1 MFYHPFLKWIK
12 PKHFFSYLFKQ
23 ERKMKRN
30 IAILLMTLI
39 SPIAFAQ
46 KTNYNLLIGTY
57 TAPGKSEGIYTYNF
71 NTNNAESS
79 LKHVTKGTSNP
90 SYLTLSPDSK
100 FVYAVNETG
109 NTSTVTAFK
118 YEAKTGTLTFLNKV
132 DSHGAD
138 PCFITADAKNVI
150 VANYSGGSLAVFAR
164 NADGSLSEAVQVIK
178 HTGKSIDP
186 KGRQESAHVHM
197 VKFTPDHKHLIVN
210 DLGEDQTYIYHYNPT
225 GKDQTLTARKVL
237 KTNAGT
243 GPRHI
248 TFSPNGKNAYLVH
261 EFNGSIT
268 AFNYS
273 NGSLAKIQE
282 IATTAKD
289 FTGKIDAADIHVS
302 ADGKF
307 LYETNRGDAN
317 SISTFAILP
326 AGKLKLVETVSTLG
340 RGPRNFTIDPS
351 GKYVLVGH
359 QYTNDVIIFN
369 RNKTTGKL
377 TDSGKKIDVG
387 APVCLVFN

>member
-1 MFYHPFLKWIK
+1 
-12 PKHFFSYLFKQ
+12 
-23 ERKMKRN
+23 MKRN
-30 IAILLMTLI
+30 IAILLMTAI
-39 SPIAFAQ
+39 STIAFAQ

-71 NTNNAESS
+71 NTTSAESS
-79 LKHVTKGTSNP
+79 LKQIAKGTANP
-90 SYLTLSPDSK
+90 SYLTISPDKK

-109 NTSTVTAFK
+109 NTSSVSSFK
-118 YEAKTGTLTFLNKV
+118 YDSKTGALIFLNKV
-132 DSHGAD
+132 DSHGND
-138 PCFITADAKNVI
+138 PCYITADEKNVI
-150 VANYSGGSLAVFAR
+150 VANYSGGSLAVFSR

-197 VKFTPDHKHLIVN
+197 VKFTPDHKYLIVN
-210 DLGEDQTYIYHYNPT
+210 DLGEDQVYIYNYNPS
-225 GKDQTLTARKVL
+225 GKDKTLTTKKVL

-248 TFSPNGKNAYLVH
+248 TFSPNGKFAYLVH

-268 AFNYS
+268 TFSYS
-273 NGSLAKIQE
+273 NGSLTKIQE
-282 IATTAKD
+282 IGTTAKD
-289 FTGKIDAADIHVS
+289 FSGKIDAADIHVS

-317 SISTFAILP
+317 SISTFSILP
-326 AGKLKLVETVSTLG
+326 TGKLKFIETVSTLG
-340 RGPRNFTIDPS
+340 KGPRNFTIDPS
-351 GKYVLVGH
+351 GKYLLVGH
-359 QYTNDVIIFN
+359 QYTNDIVIFN
-369 RNKTTGKL
+369 RNKTSGKL
-377 TDSGKKIDVG
+377 TDSRKRIDVG

>member
-1 MFYHPFLKWIK
+1 
-12 PKHFFSYLFKQ
+12 
-23 ERKMKRN
+23 MKRN